1 MTTGKITW
9 PVFQSLEAFWP
20 GLQTL
25 FGDIDLAAR
34 TARNYHTVWQRYGA
48 TPEFLHLNMGKP
60 IKGREGYPLRPEL
73 VESAMYLYQSTKDK
87 YWLEVGRDIVDS
99 IEHISKVP
107 CGYAT
112 VISIN
117 DLDWS
122 TGHISHFLLTCR

>member
-1 MTTGKITW
+1 
-9 PVFQSLEAFWP
+9 
-20 GLQTL
+20 L

-60 IKGREGYPLRPEL
+60 IKGREGYPLRPGTTLEQIPLIQVQEPTVCVVEL